1 MTALLHQRAT
11 YDDLLNPRWRGQM
24 GWSNSPGAGG
34 PTFIGNMLMT
44 LGQDRGMA
52 YVEQLSKH
60 PKSGSIP
67 KELRGLKYRQIV
79 EPPCRVFYRIAQNRV
94 VVLHVMRGEMHL
106 PRRLLGRRQT
116 EDF

>member
-1 MTALLHQRAT
+1 MAELIWTEPALHDLDAIVDYIALDNPQAARQLVQRV
-11 YDDLLNPRWRGQM
+11 
-24 GWSNSPGAGG
+24 
-34 PTFIGNMLMT
+34 FKH
-44 LGQDRGMA
+44 
-52 YVEQLSKH
+52 VEQLSKH

-79 EPPCRVFYRIAQNRV
+79 EPPCRVFYRMAQNRV
-94 VVLHVMRGEMHL
+94 VVLHVMRGEIHL